1 MIAHK
6 KEYAL
11 YKGDELLGVGTVE
24 ELSKE
29 LGIKKSTLHFY
40 ASPAY
45 DNRLKELRKEKKLT
59 QEELADIA
67 EVSKRTYIYWENGER
82 QIKPDKAQA
91 KRVKGIKA

>member
-29 LGIKKSTLHFY
+29 LGIKKTTLHFY

-45 DNRLKELRKEKKLT
+45 E
-59 QEELADIA
+59 
-67 EVSKRTYIYWENGER
+67 KRTNSE
-82 QIKPDKAQA
+82 KA
-91 KRVKGIKA
+91 RRLIEI

>member
-11 YKGDELLGVGTVE
+11 YKGE

-29 LGIKKSTLHFY
+29 LGIKKTTLHFY

-45 DNRLKELRKEKKLT
+45 D
-59 QEELADIA
+59 
-67 EVSKRTYIYWENGER
+67 KRTNSE
-82 QIKPDKAQA
+82 KA
-91 KRVKGIKA
+91 RRLIEI